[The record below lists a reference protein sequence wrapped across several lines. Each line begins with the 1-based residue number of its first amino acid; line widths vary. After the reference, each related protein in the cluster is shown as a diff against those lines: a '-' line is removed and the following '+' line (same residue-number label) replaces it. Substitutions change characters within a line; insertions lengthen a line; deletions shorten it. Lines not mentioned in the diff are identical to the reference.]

1 MKYLVLAVMFAV
13 SIVYQL
19 PVHAQGIGS
28 GEYMRQQ
35 QDRLDRLQRE
45 QADRVLKNRELD
57 IRERE
62 AQAALA
68 KKALS
73 GNTSTK
79 DPKDNSQSIAYE
91 VDQNQKR
98 IEHLRS
104 QSEAH
109 EKLVKVQEIYYR
121 AGEGSTAAMLSLY
134 EQQKSFEHQ
143 IELLEATVE
152 YQQSK

>member
-1 MKYLVLAVMFAV
+1 MK
-13 SIVYQL
+13 
-19 PVHAQGIGS
+19 
-28 GEYMRQQ
+28 
-35 QDRLDRLQRE
+35 
-45 QADRVLKNRELD
+45 KRELD

-62 AQAALA
+62 VEAQIKRKRASEAAE
-68 KKALS
+68 KRDNEALR
-73 GNTSTK
+73 
-79 DPKDNSQSIAYE
+79 QYE

-98 IEHLRS
+98 LEYLRS
-104 QSEAH
+104 QLEAN

>member
-1 MKYLVLAVMFAV
+1 V
-13 SIVYQL
+13 
-19 PVHAQGIGS
+19 G
-28 GEYMRQQ
+28 
-35 QDRLDRLQRE
+35 
-45 QADRVLKNRELD
+45 
-57 IRERE
+57 
-62 AQAALA
+62 
-68 KKALS
+68 
-73 GNTSTK
+73 
-79 DPKDNSQSIAYE
+79 YE